1 MFRPPLLGAEASHA
15 EPLAAIH
22 AAARPGGEQWT
33 AATIAMLLDLPGVFG
48 LLDPAGAMLL
58 ARRAADQ
65 AEILALAVVPSARRA
80 GRARALLAA
89 AEARAKEN
97 GVRELFLEVAA
108 SNAAARAL
116 YAAAGYRE
124 AARRRRYYR
133 DGDDALVLRKLL
145 TPEPAT
151 AA

>member
-1 MFRPPLLGAEASHA
+1 
-15 EPLAAIH
+15 
-22 AAARPGGEQWT
+22 
-33 AATIAMLLDLPGVFG
+33 MLLDLPGVFG

-124 AARRRRYYR
+124 AGRRRRYYR
-133 DGDDALVLRKLL
+133 DGDDALVLRKLP

>member
-22 AAARPGGEQWT
+22 AAACPGGEQWT

-124 AARRRRYYR
+124 AGRRRRYYR
-133 DGDDALVLRKLL
+133 DGDDALVLRKLP